1 MSLIFS
7 YFTLWFSNR
16 EACKAHIKYLF
27 SLSIFIDMD
36 RDSANSPLKCN
47 ASASNF
53 AFVYKNQRMFTSNN
67 VKSHF
72 HRKIQ
77 HFKFLLLLLL
87 SYLKYSLCFV
97 HQLYKTLSH
106 VAQQLSLNFVIVK
119 CGMWSYNKYQT
130 KQYFS
135 YAVLK
140 IIIFDKQTVA

>member
-67 VKSHF
+67 VKSDF
-72 HRKIQ
+72 DRINLTFQ
-77 HFKFLLLLLL
+77 FFIA
-87 SYLKYSLCFV
+87 
-97 HQLYKTLSH
+97 TP
-106 VAQQLSLNFVIVK
+106 
-119 CGMWSYNKYQT
+119 T
-130 KQYFS
+130 
-135 YAVLK
+135 
-140 IIIFDKQTVA
+140 IIPEI